1 VVDQQDMRLSVL
13 AYGVLYV
20 VVELVGQ
27 QLRDVGWA
35 RITMLDVATAV
46 TDALLTVAICCAVVL
61 AVHLGWRRWGQPLRA
76 AWRQA
81 TPDGAEWDERP
92 IGVSSWRPE
101 PLSLPAAGPAP
112 EPGGTYAS
120 NPYSQGRARFPK
132 EPGHLL

>member
-1 VVDQQDMRLSVL
+1 MRLPFL

-35 RITMLDVATAV
+35 RITPLDVATAV

-61 AVHLGWRRWGQPLRA
+61 AVHLGWRRCGESVRAWQQAGPAAVEWDGQPL
-76 AWRQA
+76 
-81 TPDGAEWDERP
+81 
-92 IGVSSWRPE
+92 GVSSWRPE
-101 PLSLPAAGPAP
+101 ATALPAAVPAAK
-112 EPGGTYAS
+112 PGGTYAA
-120 NPYSQGRARFPK
+120 NPYSQGRARFPE